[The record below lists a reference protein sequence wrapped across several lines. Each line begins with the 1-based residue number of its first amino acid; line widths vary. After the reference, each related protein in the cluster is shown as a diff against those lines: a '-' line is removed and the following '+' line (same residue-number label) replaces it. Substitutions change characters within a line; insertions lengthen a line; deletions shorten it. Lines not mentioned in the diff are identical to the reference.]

1 MNDAKER
8 LKKLNETN
16 LLVEQARDIYERS
29 VCSFM
34 GCESCLGDSLICP
47 LKHIKQ
53 AMDVYPEFAQK
64 YRIKLKDYYMEM
76 ANEI

>member
-1 MNDAKER
+1 MNEAKER
-8 LKKLNETN
+8 LKKLNEAN

-34 GCESCLGDSLICP
+34 GYESCLGDSLVCP

-53 AMDVYPEFAQK
+53 AMDAYPEFAK
-64 YRIKLKDYYMEM
+64 EYMINYKQSLLEM